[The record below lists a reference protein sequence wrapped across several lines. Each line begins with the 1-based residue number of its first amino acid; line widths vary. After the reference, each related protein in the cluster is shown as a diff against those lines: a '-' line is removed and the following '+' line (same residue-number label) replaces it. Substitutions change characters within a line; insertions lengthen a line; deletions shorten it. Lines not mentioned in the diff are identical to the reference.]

1 MNKLLQRLVNLFKKG
16 GRTATGK
23 VIAKNITKS
32 SRLERF
38 SQLLKQDVAAE
49 QSFSKMTKQ
58 QRISTLSAITSGKSS
73 PETMLS
79 RIKSFAKKAP
89 MQPADRFVYLVK
101 NDIKVAE
108 YFKKLPAPLRQ
119 DYILSVRRG
128 EQDARELYNMLKKS
142 ASNTKLPAGLGQSQ
156 KATLNKS
163 TPTTAAPS
171 GLPGM
176 RRYD

>member
-1 MNKLLQRLVNLFKKG
+1 MNRLLQRIINLFKNG

-38 SQLLKQDVAAE
+38 SQLLNRDVAAE
-49 QSFSKMTKQ
+49 QSFLKMSKQ
-58 QRISTLSAITSGKSS
+58 QRVSTLSAITSGKSS

-79 RIKSFAKKAP
+79 KIKSFAKKAP
-89 MQPADRFVYLVK
+89 MKPADRFAYLLK
-101 NDIKVAE
+101 NDSKVAA
-108 YFKKLPAPLRQ
+108 YFKNLPAPLRQ
-119 DYILSVRRG
+119 DYILSIRRG
-128 EQDARELYNMLKKS
+128 EDSAQEIYNMLKKS
-142 ASNTKLPAGLGQSQ
+142 AAKTKLPAGLGQSQ

-163 TPTTAAPS
+163 TTTTAAPS